1 MPSNPNFVGG
11 KLAEQ
16 LLNINDSKANATV
29 NTTETTTAGGDKAD
43 DGVDN
48 SVANGVDDSIAGGD
62 RDATTTEFFNEIN
75 KKNNFYMNSHW
86 VPSHD
91 QPPQISTKY
100 AKMFQKELFTL
111 PYEISLTIPPHN
123 DIHRKEIDV

>member
-16 LLNINDSKANATV
+16 LLAAINGDKDNSV
-29 NTTETTTAGGDKAD
+29 AGGDK
-43 DGVDN
+43 
-48 SVANGVDDSIAGGD
+48 AGGD

-75 KKNNFYMNSHW
+75 KNNNYYMNSHW

-91 QPPQISTKY
+91 
-100 AKMFQKELFTL
+100 
-111 PYEISLTIPPHN
+111 
-123 DIHRKEIDV
+123 

>member
-16 LLNINDSKANATV
+16 LLAAINGDKDNSV
-29 NTTETTTAGGDKAD
+29 AGGDK
-43 DGVDN
+43 DN
-48 SVANGVDDSIAGGD
+48 SVADGDKAGGD

-75 KKNNFYMNSHW
+75 KNNNYDMNSHW

-91 QPPQISTKY
+91 
-100 AKMFQKELFTL
+100 
-111 PYEISLTIPPHN
+111 
-123 DIHRKEIDV
+123 

>member
-16 LLNINDSKANATV
+16 SLAAIN
-29 NTTETTTAGGDKAD
+29 GDK
-43 DGVDN
+43 DN
-48 SVANGVDDSIAGGD
+48 SVTGSAANGIGDSAAGDVAGGD

-75 KKNNFYMNSHW
+75 KNNNYYMNSHW

-91 QPPQISTKY
+91 
-100 AKMFQKELFTL
+100 
-111 PYEISLTIPPHN
+111 
-123 DIHRKEIDV
+123 

>member
-16 LLNINDSKANATV
+16 SLADDKANA
-29 NTTETTTAGGDKAD
+29 TAGGDKDVAGGNAD
-43 DGVDN
+43 SVVDGDKDNGVTDGV
-48 SVANGVDDSIAGGD
+48 AGGD

-75 KKNNFYMNSHW
+75 KNNNYYMNSHW

-91 QPPQISTKY
+91 
-100 AKMFQKELFTL
+100 
-111 PYEISLTIPPHN
+111 
-123 DIHRKEIDV
+123 

>member
-11 KLAEQ
+11 KLAE
-16 LLNINDSKANATV
+16 LLAAANDVT
-29 NTTETTTAGGDKAD
+29 GGDKD
-43 DGVDN
+43 DNIID
-48 SVANGVDDSIAGGD
+48 GGD

-91 QPPQISTKY
+91 QPPQISAKY
-100 AKMFQKELFTL
+100 AKMF
-111 PYEISLTIPPHN
+111 
-123 DIHRKEIDV
+123 

>member
-16 LLNINDSKANATV
+16 LLNINDSKANAIANATA
-29 NTTETTTAGGDKAD
+29 NAIAGGDKAD
-43 DGVDN
+43 DVDN
-48 SVANGVDDSIAGGD
+48 SVAGGNADSVAGGD

-91 QPPQISTKY
+91 
-100 AKMFQKELFTL
+100 
-111 PYEISLTIPPHN
+111 
-123 DIHRKEIDV
+123 

>member
-11 KLAEQ
+11 KLAE
-16 LLNINDSKANATV
+16 LLAAANNITGGDKINATANAT
-29 NTTETTTAGGDKAD
+29 AD
-43 DGVDN
+43 AINND
-48 SVANGVDDSIAGGD
+48 ITGGD

-91 QPPQISTKY
+91 QPPQISAKY
-100 AKMFQKELFTL
+100 AKMF
-111 PYEISLTIPPHN
+111 
-123 DIHRKEIDV
+123 

>member
-11 KLAEQ
+11 KLAE
-16 LLNINDSKANATV
+16 LLTAANNID
-29 NTTETTTAGGDKAD
+29 GGDKVGGDKTNATAD
-43 DGVDN
+43 EINND
-48 SVANGVDDSIAGGD
+48 ITGGD

-91 QPPQISTKY
+91 QPPQISAKY
-100 AKMFQKELFTL
+100 AKMF
-111 PYEISLTIPPHN
+111 
-123 DIHRKEIDV
+123 

>member
-11 KLAEQ
+11 KLAE
-16 LLNINDSKANATV
+16 LLAAANATA
-29 NTTETTTAGGDKAD
+29 NGDKAGGDKAGGD
-43 DGVDN
+43 KDN
-48 SVANGVDDSIAGGD
+48 DAAGGDNNIIDGGD

-91 QPPQISTKY
+91 QPPQISAKY
-100 AKMFQKELFTL
+100 AKMF
-111 PYEISLTIPPHN
+111 
-123 DIHRKEIDV
+123 

>member
-11 KLAEQ
+11 KLAE
-16 LLNINDSKANATV
+16 LLAAANNIN
-29 NTTETTTAGGDKAD
+29 GGDKVGGD
-43 DGVDN
+43 KDN
-48 SVANGVDDSIAGGD
+48 SVAGDVDNVIDGGD

-91 QPPQISTKY
+91 QPPQISAKY
-100 AKMFQKELFTL
+100 AKMF
-111 PYEISLTIPPHN
+111 
-123 DIHRKEIDV
+123 

>member
-16 LLNINDSKANATV
+16 SLAAINNGKANA
-29 NTTETTTAGGDKAD
+29 TAGGDKD
-43 DGVDN
+43 
-48 SVANGVDDSIAGGD
+48 NGVTDSVAGGD

-75 KKNNFYMNSHW
+75 KNNNYYMNSHW

-91 QPPQISTKY
+91 
-100 AKMFQKELFTL
+100 
-111 PYEISLTIPPHN
+111 
-123 DIHRKEIDV
+123 

>member
-16 LLNINDSKANATV
+16 LLATINGDKDNSV
-29 NTTETTTAGGDKAD
+29 AGGDKDMA
-43 DGVDN
+43 DGVTGSAAD
-48 SVANGVDDSIAGGD
+48 GVAGGD

-75 KKNNFYMNSHW
+75 KNNNYYMNSHW

-91 QPPQISTKY
+91 
-100 AKMFQKELFTL
+100 
-111 PYEISLTIPPHN
+111 
-123 DIHRKEIDV
+123 

>member
-16 LLNINDSKANATV
+16 LLNINDDKANAT
-29 NTTETTTAGGDKAD
+29 AGGGKTD
-43 DGVDN
+43 DGVVDN
-48 SVANGVDDSIAGGD
+48 SVTGGD

-91 QPPQISTKY
+91 
-100 AKMFQKELFTL
+100 
-111 PYEISLTIPPHN
+111 
-123 DIHRKEIDV
+123 

>member
-16 LLNINDSKANATV
+16 LLAATNGNKDNSV
-29 NTTETTTAGGDKAD
+29 AGGDKAGGD
-43 DGVDN
+43 RDVADGNADSVADGDKAN
-48 SVANGVDDSIAGGD
+48 SVAGGD

-75 KKNNFYMNSHW
+75 KNNNYYMNSHW

-91 QPPQISTKY
+91 
-100 AKMFQKELFTL
+100 
-111 PYEISLTIPPHN
+111 
-123 DIHRKEIDV
+123 

>member
-11 KLAEQ
+11 KLAE
-16 LLNINDSKANATV
+16 LLAAANNITGGDK
-29 NTTETTTAGGDKAD
+29 AGGDKTNTINND
-43 DGVDN
+43 
-48 SVANGVDDSIAGGD
+48 ITGGD

-91 QPPQISTKY
+91 QPPQISAKY
-100 AKMFQKELFTL
+100 AKMF
-111 PYEISLTIPPHN
+111 
-123 DIHRKEIDV
+123 

>member
-16 LLNINDSKANATV
+16 LLAAINGDKDNSV
-29 NTTETTTAGGDKAD
+29 AGGDK
-43 DGVDN
+43 DN
-48 SVANGVDDSIAGGD
+48 SVADGDKANSVAGGD

-75 KKNNFYMNSHW
+75 KNNNYYMNSHW

-91 QPPQISTKY
+91 
-100 AKMFQKELFTL
+100 
-111 PYEISLTIPPHN
+111 
-123 DIHRKEIDV
+123 

>member
-16 LLNINDSKANATV
+16 LLAAINGDKDNSV
-29 NTTETTTAGGDKAD
+29 AGGDK
-43 DGVDN
+43 DN
-48 SVANGVDDSIAGGD
+48 SVADGVTGSAADGVAGGD

-75 KKNNFYMNSHW
+75 KNNNYYMNSHW

-91 QPPQISTKY
+91 
-100 AKMFQKELFTL
+100 
-111 PYEISLTIPPHN
+111 
-123 DIHRKEIDV
+123 

>member
-1 MPSNPNFVGG
+1 MTN
-11 KLAEQ
+11 AAT
-16 LLNINDSKANATV
+16 NDV
-29 NTTETTTAGGDKAD
+29 N
-43 DGVDN
+43 N
-48 SVANGVDDSIAGGD
+48 SVAGGNADSVAGGNRDVADGVTNGVVGGD

-75 KKNNFYMNSHW
+75 KNNNYYMNSHW

>member
-16 LLNINDSKANATV
+16 SLAAINGDKDNSV
-29 NTTETTTAGGDKAD
+29 VGGDKDNGVGDSAAGD
-43 DGVDN
+43 VAGGNADGVT
-48 SVANGVDDSIAGGD
+48 GGG

-75 KKNNFYMNSHW
+75 KNNNFYMNSHW

-91 QPPQISTKY
+91 
-100 AKMFQKELFTL
+100 
-111 PYEISLTIPPHN
+111 
-123 DIHRKEIDV
+123 

>member
-16 LLNINDSKANATV
+16 LLAAIN
-29 NTTETTTAGGDKAD
+29 GDK
-43 DGVDN
+43 DN
-48 SVANGVDDSIAGGD
+48 SVADGDKANSIAGGD

-75 KKNNFYMNSHW
+75 KNNNYYMNSHW

-91 QPPQISTKY
+91 
-100 AKMFQKELFTL
+100 
-111 PYEISLTIPPHN
+111 
-123 DIHRKEIDV
+123 